1 MLIAFEKLCNQRKFL
16 SEMEKVHNKLKDCC
30 QRRDLQIKCS
40 EKGCDCLVKKR
51 SHFKK
56 YPLRKKYHA
65 KPKKRIFMK
74 IKWKFLRRRQFK
86 GKTSKV
92 CFMSGKPVH
101 FAKNCPKK
109 EKATKLLEQVQ
120 IPVKDT
126 PFSNVESLFSLDDEY
141 SFQALVVMEY
151 SIIEEDSNSLSS
163 DISNLEIQTIYTSQP
178 IVTPLTGPTPIAQVY
193 VLLDT
198 YSRLIPII
206 ALFDTRAATTIL
218 HPKILSK

>member
-1 MLIAFEKLCNQRKFL
+1 MCRKL
-16 SEMEKVHNKLKDCC
+16 
-30 QRRDLQIKCS
+30 
-40 EKGCDCLVKKR
+40 
-51 SHFKK
+51 
-56 YPLRKKYHA
+56 
-65 KPKKRIFMK
+65 
-74 IKWKFLRRRQFK
+74 
-86 GKTSKV
+86 
-92 CFMSGKPVH
+92 VH

-109 EKATKLLEQVQ
+109 EKATKLLEQAQ

-151 SIIEEDSNSLSS
+151 STIEEDSNSLSS

-178 IVTPLTGPTPIAQVY
+178 IVTPLTGPTPIAQVH

-206 ALFDTRAATTIL
+206 AFFDTVAATTIL